1 MKYTLRLFKQLGHFK
16 KWISLTIIFNILTVI
31 FTLLSTYALVPVLSL
46 IFGESEKVYEKPLWV
61 IDGVSVWESGGVQGV
76 KDYASTLY
84 DYYITYFM
92 GTSGLITVLFWVC
105 FVGFLMFAFKNISRY
120 FAGLFLSYINIG
132 IERRLRKAIHDK
144 ILALS
149 LSFFSEQRKGD
160 ILSRITGD
168 VTEVQWAIFSS
179 LSRAVQDPLMVIG
192 ILISLIIMSPK
203 LTVFIIFLLPFTA
216 FAITRISKS
225 LKEPSAKAR
234 TRYGELLSMVEEDLS
249 GLKVL
254 KSYNASR
261 LSSKRFD
268 GVNDGYSE
276 QLARISRRRELAS
289 PLSEMVGSAII
300 IAIIGYSGVLIVR
313 DGVLSAPVFIA
324 YVALFY
330 QILQPCKNIA
340 LAIAD
345 IKRGE
350 AAAER
355 IYEVIDAPVTV
366 CDKEDALPIKAFD
379 EGIAFEDV
387 HFAYPDEPDGK
398 KAVEA
403 FSLDVKKGTMVA
415 LVGQSGSG
423 KSTMTNLLCRFYD
436 IDSGRITIDG
446 RDIRDYR
453 IDDLRDMCALVTQ
466 ESVLF
471 NDTVKNNILIGCP
484 DASDAE
490 VERAARIANAY
501 EFIEKLPEGFDT
513 NIGDAG
519 SRLSGGQR
527 QRLCIARAVLKNAPI
542 LLLDEA
548 TSALDTEREKLVQEA
563 LEKLMDG
570 HTSFVV
576 AHRLSTIQKAD
587 VIVVMNGGR
596 IVEVGTH
603 DSLLEKDG
611 MYARLI
617 HMQSFDTVE
626 SK

>member
-1 MKYTLRLFKQLGHFK
+1 
-16 KWISLTIIFNILTVI
+16 
-31 FTLLSTYALVPVLSL
+31 
-46 IFGESEKVYEKPLWV
+46 
-61 IDGVSVWESGGVQGV
+61 
-76 KDYASTLY
+76 
-84 DYYITYFM
+84 
-92 GTSGLITVLFWVC
+92 
-105 FVGFLMFAFKNISRY
+105 
-120 FAGLFLSYINIG
+120 
-132 IERRLRKAIHDK
+132 
-144 ILALS
+144 
-149 LSFFSEQRKGD
+149 
-160 ILSRITGD
+160 
-168 VTEVQWAIFSS
+168 
-179 LSRAVQDPLMVIG
+179 
-192 ILISLIIMSPK
+192 
-203 LTVFIIFLLPFTA
+203 
-216 FAITRISKS
+216 
-225 LKEPSAKAR
+225 
-234 TRYGELLSMVEEDLS
+234 
-249 GLKVL
+249 
-254 KSYNASR
+254 
-261 LSSKRFD
+261 
-268 GVNDGYSE
+268 
-276 QLARISRRRELAS
+276 
-289 PLSEMVGSAII
+289 
-300 IAIIGYSGVLIVR
+300 
-313 DGVLSAPVFIA
+313 
-324 YVALFY
+324 
-330 QILQPCKNIA
+330 
-340 LAIAD
+340 
-345 IKRGE
+345 
-350 AAAER
+350 
-355 IYEVIDAPVTV
+355 
-366 CDKEDALPIKAFD
+366 
-379 EGIAFEDV
+379 IAFEDV

-548 TSALDTEREKLVQEA
+548 TSALDTESEKLVQEA